1 MSDSIANSN
10 FWPEVQRCLWSW
22 HFFGF
27 KIDGQCHEATFF
39 HISPGINLELTV
51 LISRNTLKP
60 CTLIN
65 QCHAMYMYANA
76 TKCEFVKSQKA
87 KMLGFLSFL
96 WNHYSGIFFEVKWE
110 FGAFLCLHCPQEMGT
125 PGCPANWPDDFHL
138 LLFRDFTW
146 RVNTHSFFNL
156 LSFWRIQRVDSKQKL
171 ISLHISFSMIKVSWN

>member
-1 MSDSIANSN
+1 MKISNSFATFTKQTVSDSIANSN

-22 HFFGF
+22 DFFGF

-51 LISRNTLKP
+51 LISRNTWKL

-65 QCHAMYMYANA
+65 QCHAMYMYANG

-96 WNHYSGIFFEVKWE
+96 WNQYSGIFFEVKWE
-110 FGAFLCLHCPQEMGT
+110 F
-125 PGCPANWPDDFHL
+125 
-138 LLFRDFTW
+138 W
-146 RVNTHSFFNL
+146 RVPVPALSAGNGNTWLSCQLAWWFSFIAFP
-156 LSFWRIQRVDSKQKL
+156 W
-171 ISLHISFSMIKVSWN
+171 LHVTC